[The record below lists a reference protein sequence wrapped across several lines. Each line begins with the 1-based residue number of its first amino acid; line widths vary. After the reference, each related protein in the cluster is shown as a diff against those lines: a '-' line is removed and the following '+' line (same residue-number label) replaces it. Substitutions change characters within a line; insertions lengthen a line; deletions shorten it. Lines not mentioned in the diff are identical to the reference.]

1 MDHHLNVNIENLHD
15 LGLSQELLYIASKTR
30 SIKKILIISK
40 KLKNFALQKML
51 QKMKRQA
58 IDWESSF
65 QLEKKYHQSY
75 L

>member
-15 LGLSQELLYIASKTR
+15 LRLSQELLYIASKTR

-65 QLEKKYHQSY
+65 QLEKK
-75 L
+75 LNIFCI